1 MADIEHQARELLAA
15 EYERYGDPIGAERA
29 RTQFPSTGVTLRA
42 IAAAL
47 RTTPAKDQVRCIRL
61 NINGEWGS
69 FYLREGVSGEG
80 ERQNHWCEL
89 TCNTSFGTVGYYWGS
104 MGRPAARF
112 LAKIDRGYAL
122 NKLWGADAHVFDA
135 KVAMD
140 QARAVI
146 LSKRK
151 AGDLSSEQARDRW
164 DDLADHRPTDEFE
177 FREMVYTTE
186 WLYAY
191 LCDGHGPIGQV
202 ANPQAIGF
210 WEELWPAF
218 IAELV
223 ASTEPVTLATVKPPS
238 DLRTKVPPVAEI
250 KECTNG

>member
-1 MADIEHQARELLAA
+1 MADIEQRARQMLAA
-15 EYERYGDPIGAERA
+15 EYAHLGYSRGMAESPGTCRLSEA
-29 RTQFPSTGVTLRA
+29 AVRV

-47 RTTPAKDQVRCIRL
+47 RAAPAEDQVRCIRL
-61 NINGEWGS
+61 NIDGEWGS

-89 TCNTSFGTVGYYWGS
+89 TCNTSFGTVGYYWGN

-135 KVAMD
+135 EVAMAE
-140 QARAVI
+140 ARAVI

-151 AGDLSSEQARDRW
+151 VGDLNSEEARNRW

-177 FREMVYTTE
+177 FREVVYTTD

-223 ASTEPVTLATVKPPS
+223 ANSEPITLANVKPPR
-238 DLRTKVPPVAEI
+238 DLRTKVPAAAEI
-250 KECTNG
+250 PGAAR

>member
-1 MADIEHQARELLAA
+1 MADIEQQARQMLAA
-15 EYERYGDPIGAERA
+15 EYAQLGY
-29 RTQFPSTGVTLRA
+29 STGMAESPGTCRLSEAAVRV
-42 IAAAL
+42 ISAAL
-47 RTTPAKDQVRCIRL
+47 SAAPAEDQVRCIRL

-69 FYLREGVSGEG
+69 FHLREGVSGEG

-135 KVAMD
+135 DVAMA

-177 FREMVYTTE
+177 FREMVYTTD

-223 ASTEPVTLATVKPPS
+223 ASTEPATLATVKPPR
-238 DLRTKVPPVAEI
+238 DLRTKVPAVAEI
-250 KECTNG
+250 PGAA